1 MKTEKELE
9 NRFKILL
16 DTLSLT
22 PNAFAKELGYSR
34 SEKIYNF
41 YNGKYNPSFEVLYDI
56 TKKFE
61 GVNLNWL
68 VGGQGNMFLTND
80 ESKYLRSDNELIET
94 QRELII
100 QLKARISSLEEKL
113 NQSTSEIKKTILG
126 D

>member
-61 GVNLNWL
+61 RVNLNWL
-68 VGGQGNMFLTND
+68 VGGQGEMFSSND
-80 ESKYLRSDNELIET
+80 EFKNSQPDNELIEI

-100 QLKARISSLEEKL
+100 QLKARIADLEEKL
-113 NQSTSEIKKTILG
+113 NRPTIEIKKTIL
-126 D
+126 DD